1 MVQDVKFVSSNCKY
15 RDLQTLLQSTT
26 VKTLPLVDS
35 PGKQLVF
42 PEDSLSWAKEAQITH
57 FEEGSVTHYITW
69 IIKNLPLWIMYEI
82 RLFQL

>member
-35 PGKQLVF
+35 PGQQSGETSPSWTLSQLRIKETSSQIINF
-42 PEDSLSWAKEAQITH
+42 EEDS
-57 FEEGSVTHYITW
+57 VTYYI
-69 IIKNLPLWIMYEI
+69 KK
-82 RLFQL
+82 

>member
-35 PGKQLVF
+35 PGKQCGETG
-42 PEDSLSWAKEAQITH
+42 PS
-57 FEEGSVTHYITW
+57 
-69 IIKNLPLWIMYEI
+69 
-82 RLFQL
+82 